1 MLKGFAGT
9 SGESSAEDL
18 RVGGPARET
27 TEDESRRRRAR
38 WAWVG
43 GLAALAIVLFF
54 VYLRLSRT
62 YAATSDGADQAL
74 QGWDMLHGNWLL
86 RGWTIAD
93 VTYYTTEV
101 PEYALVELF
110 RGLRA
115 DDVHIA
121 GAATYTLLVL
131 AAGLLARGRSTGRE
145 GLIRFAVAAGIMIA
159 PQFGNATHLL
169 LSQPD
174 HLGTSLPVLLV
185 FLMLDRAPRRWYI
198 PVAAGVALTWVVI
211 GDRVALL
218 TAAVPLAVVCAARV
232 LFAMLRY
239 RKSLASQW
247 YELSLVAASVVSFA
261 AAELAVRLIGALHG
275 YKITPV
281 LSARIIMLQ
290 FLPIHVQATVGG
302 IRNMYGA
309 DFIHISQN
317 GPFGP
322 QLGGLP
328 LSVGVALAA
337 LHFVGLAL
345 AVFGFFR
352 AFRYFFDPADLI
364 SPVLATGIVINLA
377 AYVPSIVSA
386 RIWDARE
393 IVAVLPFGAVLAG
406 RMVPGTL
413 AGLPRRVKQALA
425 FVGVGVLACY
435 LAGLGFGAA
444 QSPQA
449 DNEEA
454 VIPWLEAHHLTSGL
468 GLYPEANLIVM
479 DSGGR
484 VAIRD
489 VVWQSTGNAAR
500 AFESKTSWYNPKQ
513 SYANF
518 VLTNSADQWGMDGGG
533 PGRLASM
540 IPRSAIAALHAG
552 RPAHV
557 YHYKTFTIMVWNH
570 NLLNDL
576 TGKPTS
582 QSGKICA
589 SDCV

>member
-1 MLKGFAGT
+1 M
-9 SGESSAEDL
+9 
-18 RVGGPARET
+18 

-43 GLAALAIVLFF
+43 GLAALALVLFF

-218 TAAVPLAVVCAARV
+218 TAVGPLAVVCAARV
-232 LFAMLRY
+232 LFAMLRH

-275 YKITPV
+275 YQITPV
-281 LSARIIMLQ
+281 LSARMAMLQ
-290 FLPIHVQATVGG
+290 FLPNHVQATVGG

-345 AVFGFFR
+345 AVWGFFR
-352 AFRYFFDPADLI
+352 AFRYFFDPGDLV
-364 SPVLATGIVINLA
+364 SPVLATGIVVNVA
-377 AYVPSIVSA
+377 AYVPSIVSL

-489 VVWQSTGNAAR
+489 VVWQSDEDHSARVRIKDLLVQPEAKLRQLRPDQQRRPVEHGRRRPRSAGLYDPAQRHRGAARRAAR
-500 AFESKTSWYNPKQ
+500 ARLPLQDVHHHGLEPQ
-513 SYANF
+513 SAERPERQ
-518 VLTNSADQWGMDGGG
+518 AD
-533 PGRLASM
+533 
-540 IPRSAIAALHAG
+540 
-552 RPAHV
+552 
-557 YHYKTFTIMVWNH
+557 
-570 NLLNDL
+570 
-576 TGKPTS
+576 
-582 QSGKICA
+582 
-589 SDCV
+589 

>member
-1 MLKGFAGT
+1 M
-9 SGESSAEDL
+9 
-18 RVGGPARET
+18 

-43 GLAALAIVLFF
+43 GLAALALVLFF

-101 PEYALVELF
+101 PEYAIIELF

-218 TAAVPLAVVCAARV
+218 TAVGPLAVVCAARV

-281 LSARIIMLQ
+281 ASARIAMLQ
-290 FLPIHVQATVGG
+290 FLPHHVQATVGG

-317 GPFGP
+317 SLFGP

-345 AVFGFFR
+345 AVWGFFR
-352 AFRYFFDPADLI
+352 AFRYFFDPADLV
-364 SPVLATGIVINLA
+364 SPVLATGIVINVA
-377 AYVPSIVSA
+377 AYVPSVVSA

-406 RMVPGTL
+406 RMVPSQL
-413 AGLPRRVKQALA
+413 ARLPRRAKQALA

-444 QSPQA
+444 QS
-449 DNEEA
+449 
-454 VIPWLEAHHLTSGL
+454 
-468 GLYPEANLIVM
+468 
-479 DSGGR
+479 
-484 VAIRD
+484 
-489 VVWQSTGNAAR
+489 
-500 AFESKTSWYNPKQ
+500 
-513 SYANF
+513 
-518 VLTNSADQWGMDGGG
+518 
-533 PGRLASM
+533 
-540 IPRSAIAALHAG
+540 
-552 RPAHV
+552 
-557 YHYKTFTIMVWNH
+557 
-570 NLLNDL
+570 
-576 TGKPTS
+576 
-582 QSGKICA
+582 
-589 SDCV
+589 

>member
-1 MLKGFAGT
+1 
-9 SGESSAEDL
+9 
-18 RVGGPARET
+18 
-27 TEDESRRRRAR
+27 
-38 WAWVG
+38 
-43 GLAALAIVLFF
+43 
-54 VYLRLSRT
+54 
-62 YAATSDGADQAL
+62 
-74 QGWDMLHGNWLL
+74 
-86 RGWTIAD
+86 
-93 VTYYTTEV
+93 
-101 PEYALVELF
+101 
-110 RGLRA
+110 
-115 DDVHIA
+115 
-121 GAATYTLLVL
+121 
-131 AAGLLARGRSTGRE
+131 
-145 GLIRFAVAAGIMIA
+145 
-159 PQFGNATHLL
+159 
-169 LSQPD
+169 
-174 HLGTSLPVLLV
+174 
-185 FLMLDRAPRRWYI
+185 
-198 PVAAGVALTWVVI
+198 
-211 GDRVALL
+211 
-218 TAAVPLAVVCAARV
+218 
-232 LFAMLRY
+232 
-239 RKSLASQW
+239 
-247 YELSLVAASVVSFA
+247 
-261 AAELAVRLIGALHG
+261 LHG
-275 YKITPV
+275 YQITPV
-281 LSARIIMLQ
+281 LSARMAMLQ
-290 FLPIHVQATVGG
+290 FLPNHVQATVGG

-352 AFRYFFDPADLI
+352 AFRYFFDPGDLI
-364 SPVLATGIVINLA
+364 SPVLATGIVINVA
-377 AYVPSIVSA
+377 AYVPSIVSL

-513 SYANF
+513 TYANF

-540 IPRSAIAALHAG
+540 IARNAITALHAG
-552 RPAHV
+552 PPAHV